1 MTEERPGAEERPGT
15 EEHRHARHRLDPAL
29 QNPVRF
35 SVVAAL
41 ATVDEAEFAA
51 VRDAVEVT
59 DSVLSKQ
66 SAALEEVGYVKV
78 RKGYAGRR
86 PRTWLSLTANGREA
100 WTRHIVALQEIAS
113 IATPQQ
119 VGGHQSLP

>member
-1 MTEERPGAEERPGT
+1 MTEP
-15 EEHRHARHRLDPAL
+15 HRHARHRLDPAL

-35 SVVAAL
+35 SMVAAL
-41 ATVDEAEFAA
+41 ATVDEADFAT

-66 SAALEEVGYVKV
+66 AGALEEAGYVKV

-86 PRTWLSLTANGREA
+86 PRTWLSLTAEGRHA
-100 WTRHIVALQEIAS
+100 WSRHITALHEIAS
-113 IATPQQ
+113 LGVSEGAGPS
-119 VGGHQSLP
+119 QSPR

>member
-1 MTEERPGAEERPGT
+1 MTGP
-15 EEHRHARHRLDPAL
+15 HRHARHRLDPAL

-35 SVVAAL
+35 SMVAAL
-41 ATVDEAEFAA
+41 ATVDEADFAT

-66 SAALEEVGYVKV
+66 ATALEDVGYVKV

-86 PRTWLSLTANGREA
+86 PRTWLSLTDAGRGA
-100 WTRHIVALQEIAS
+100 WGRHIAALREIAS
-113 IATPQQ
+113 LGVSDIST
-119 VGGHQSLP
+119 G